1 MAARKAAKKSA
12 PASKATKASKAVAK
26 APSRR
31 RTGGREPPPP
41 PPPEAAEEPASP
53 EADAVFIGTVLQ
65 TASSSVAE
73 VEPAADTVVV
83 RVDEVVSGAQAFHD
97 HIGEPVTV
105 ALPDGVTVAE
115 GDVHVFHVMAWIFG
129 SGLAVRAVSVG
140 DHAALAAAQ
149 GEPATAEARVRARVA
164 SADRVV
170 SGVVRQVRHVP
181 VAEDHP
187 ITEHDPLWND
197 ATVDVHGERG
207 RAAEAGDAGPV
218 TVRFASSRDIRWYT
232 APKFSVGDRGVWLL
246 GAPQPALPGVAA
258 LVAGLAPDH
267 YLVVDPDDFQPA
279 DDAPTLMAEL
289 DEGGDGR

>member
-1 MAARKAAKKSA
+1 M
-12 PASKATKASKAVAK
+12 
-26 APSRR
+26 
-31 RTGGREPPPP
+31 
-41 PPPEAAEEPASP
+41 SP

-83 RVDEVVSGAQAFHD
+83 RVDEVVSGAAAFHD
-97 HIGEPVTV
+97 HLGEPVTV
-105 ALPDGVTVAE
+105 ALPEGVVVAE

-140 DHAALAAAQ
+140 DHAALAAALA
-149 GEPATAEARVRARVA
+149 EPHDATAARIRARAA

-181 VAEDHP
+181 TADDHP
-187 ITEHDPLWND
+187 ITEHDPMWND
-197 ATVDVHGERG
+197 ATVEVHDQLG
-207 RAAEAGDAGPV
+207 RAAAGAAPGSV
-218 TVRFASSRDIRWYT
+218 TVRFASSRDIGWST

-246 GAPQPALPGVAA
+246 GAPQPAAPGVAA
-258 LVAGLAPDH
+258 VAAALPADH